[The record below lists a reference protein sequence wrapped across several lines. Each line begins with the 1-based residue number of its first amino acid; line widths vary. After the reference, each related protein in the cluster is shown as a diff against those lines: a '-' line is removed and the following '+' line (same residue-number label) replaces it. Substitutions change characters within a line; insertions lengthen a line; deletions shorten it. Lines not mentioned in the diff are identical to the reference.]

1 MIGGLGT
8 DIVETSRIREMLE
21 RHGAHFVERC
31 FTPGEIEYAS
41 KHRDPTLRYAG
52 RWAAKEAVVKVLGT
66 GFVQGITFHDVEVVS
81 LHTGQPTV
89 RLSGRAA
96 EIAAELGIERILLSI
111 SHAREYA
118 VATAIGIRGAAAGS
132 G

>member
-8 DIVETSRIREMLE
+8 DIVEISRIREMLE
-21 RHGAHFVERC
+21 RHGSYFVDRC
-31 FTPGEIEYAS
+31 FTRDEIEYAT

-96 EIAAELGIERILLSI
+96 EIAAEQGIVQILLSI

-118 VATAIGIRGAAAGS
+118 VATAIGLTGAAGH
-132 G
+132 

>member
-8 DIVETSRIREMLE
+8 DIVEISRIREMLE
-21 RHGAHFVERC
+21 RHGSHFVDRC
-31 FTPGEIEYAS
+31 FTRGEIEYAT

-96 EIAAELGIERILLSI
+96 EIAAEQGIVQILLSI

-118 VATAIGIRGAAAGS
+118 VATAVGLTGAAGN
-132 G
+132 